1 MGLFLIVLM
10 CVATVLLIRNMNK
23 RIRRLPD
30 SFEVAGERDRVAEI
44 ARTGDGSGGSA
55 PARSVEVE
63 TGRSETAA
71 QAEDA
76 EVAGVHDESGGSTPG
91 GGAERS

>member
-30 SFEVAGERDRVAEI
+30 SFPPAGERDRVAQI
-44 ARTGDGSGGSA
+44 ARDAAGAGSSGA
-55 PARSVEVE
+55 PAAAQVEP
-63 TGRSETAA
+63 GRSETAA
-71 QAEDA
+71 GAAEA
-76 EVAGVHDESGGSTPG
+76 EVAGVSEEQSGSVSGDG
-91 GGAERS
+91 RERS